1 MNRRE
6 VLVAGGLAAV
16 SALAYGKESTPAPV
30 IGGGRGGTTPSVP
43 MMATVCALLPIEFDA
58 PLVGNPIKELQI
70 VKYWASETASR
81 LARWDLDLQ
90 VYDQFNLPQWVYAW
104 QLRRSVSG
112 HTMPANGIRMRF
124 PLTARIDMTTTVKEA
139 SGSTGVFS
147 VSVPNSTLM
156 VLATARQS
164 TARPPAISDLR
175 FDPNKGRL
183 YPADG
188 SLRDFDALLLRT
200 S

>member
-1 MNRRE
+1 MKRRE
-6 VLVAGGLAAV
+6 VLVTGGLAAV
-16 SALAYGKESTPAPV
+16 SVFAYGKDSIAAPTV
-30 IGGGRGGTTPSVP
+30 GVGRIAPRPVP
-43 MMATVCALLPIEFDA
+43 MMPTVCALLPIEFDQ
-58 PLVGNPIKELQI
+58 PTVGNPIKELQI
-70 VKYWASETASR
+70 VKYWASETATNV
-81 LARWDLDLQ
+81 ARWDLDLQ
-90 VYDQFNLPQWVYAW
+90 VYDQFGLPQWVYAW

-112 HTMPANGIRMRF
+112 HAMPANGIRMRF

-147 VSVPNSTLM
+147 TNVPNSTLM

-164 TARPPAISDLR
+164 TARPPGISDLR

-188 SLRDFDALLLRT
+188 GPRDFDALLLRT
-200 S
+200 G